1 LGSYKDKDLERT
13 TPRRRK
19 VWQHDTENISEDQIR
34 EYFHR
39 LGWEVERF
47 GRDYGEDLFIRIFEE
62 GAFNGKAF
70 YVQLKG
76 TNNIQQYA
84 LKTGVFSYG
93 VDVVNLLQW
102 HRNKFPV
109 IFVLWDI
116 EQRVGYWLHIQ
127 SYVDKRLKK
136 EPLWLKQ
143 EEGKRNIHIPSD
155 QMIPWGEDDALLTL
169 INAEQPLW
177 QMLAEVKQ
185 RLDEADPHYRL
196 EAHLTSTGTGIT
208 TVEKYPGAATDN
220 PIKIKFTTSVP
231 TDTEEGRDLVE
242 KIKGFISSG
251 VPVKVPLPYVK
262 NLEFPEFINQALPEF
277 TQDGSIIMG
286 PAHNPKP
293 LVIRI
298 EITHKSGEQ
307 FTLEQVHLKV
317 AQAGREEVTL
327 TNDEQP
333 MPIKVRL
340 VLRTNGTFEM
350 DFKFSDTQQ
359 VYQLLMQLRFQH
371 FLSQPNTVRMI
382 SLETGL
388 PLASATYTKGITEPP
403 PAWNLQTLEAL
414 NAFQL
419 KLGRL
424 IAIPGRELT
433 VDEMDLLEKLRR
445 VFHEGKSE
453 MTLNSFSSP
462 IIPITSENRAELLQQ
477 LEPFAGGKAA
487 DFPLLLEDFVNLFD
501 IDIPLGRIK
510 PIYVKVKLANEQAV
524 REKLSEQ
531 EDGEIQLTFV
541 PSGDKTVVIEYLA
554 WSKVKDEA
562 AQ

>member
-1 LGSYKDKDLERT
+1 M
-13 TPRRRK
+13 
-19 VWQHDTENISEDQIR
+19 
-34 EYFHR
+34 
-39 LGWEVERF
+39 
-47 GRDYGEDLFIRIFEE
+47 
-62 GAFNGKAF
+62 
-70 YVQLKG
+70 
-76 TNNIQQYA
+76 
-84 LKTGVFSYG
+84 
-93 VDVVNLLQW
+93 
-102 HRNKFPV
+102 
-109 IFVLWDI
+109 
-116 EQRVGYWLHIQ
+116 GYWLHIQ

>member
-1 LGSYKDKDLERT
+1 MGSYKDKDLERT